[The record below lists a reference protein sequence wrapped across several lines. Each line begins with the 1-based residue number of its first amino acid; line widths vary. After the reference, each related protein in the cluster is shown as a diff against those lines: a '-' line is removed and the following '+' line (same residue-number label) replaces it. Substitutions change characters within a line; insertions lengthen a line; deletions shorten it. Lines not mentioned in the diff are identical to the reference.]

1 MAHQGKQTGLVAPG
15 FKTKRD
21 TSANRSIAGAWSVMD
36 GRAIAVHQERC
47 AKVRNRNV
55 MCLKCAEA
63 CTSGCIS
70 LVEDRL
76 AIDPTQCVGCGTC
89 ATVCPTSALEAHN
102 PTDAELLG
110 ECVTAAQRSKA
121 FGEVAEVAI
130 GCQPVREAL
139 VGFVAENA
147 VVPVVCVGRVDE
159 SLLLGLVAQGVQR
172 IHILCGD
179 CEHCAQKYGFDTA
192 HRVVET
198 AHALLKHWSA
208 SAEITAGSKVPAC
221 ALAPDVVADQAEA
234 AISSYFSIDRACS
247 PISAVVSDC
256 KSQEASGKPTYQADG
271 ETNFPASEAA
281 VTESLSRACIPQGD
295 RMHAIEAAFNKGN
308 ISSPL
313 DDAADKNRESVSL
326 ISPYA
331 DATSDT
337 AASSTYQLLRVMKD
351 GTLPHFIPDR
361 RERLLDALAC
371 LPDPTAGAVL
381 ATRLWGTVFIDAKK
395 CSSCR
400 LCATFCPTEAI
411 RKFDLETGE
420 FGIDHT
426 PADCV
431 NCGSCR
437 DICPEQAITLRE
449 SVAVADL
456 LSGTYFRYRM
466 VPRAVSLRNNPHQI
480 VDTFRQTFNGDIF
493 ER

>member
-1 MAHQGKQTGLVAPG
+1 MSYQGTSSGLISPG

-21 TSANRSIAGAWSVMD
+21 TSANRSVAGVWAAMD
-36 GRAIAVHQERC
+36 KRAITVHQERC

-55 MCLKCAEA
+55 TCLKCAEA

-70 LVEDRL
+70 LVKGTL
-76 AIDPTQCVGCGTC
+76 VVNSTQCVGCGTC

-110 ECVTAAQRSKA
+110 ACVAAALRSKA
-121 FGEVAEVAI
+121 TGGTAEVALA
-130 GCQPVREAL
+130 CQPVREAL
-139 VGFVAENA
+139 EGLVADGA
-147 VVPVVCVGRVDE
+147 LVPIVCAGRVDE
-159 SLLLGLVAQGVQR
+159 SLLLGLAAQGVER
-172 IHILCGD
+172 VHIVCGD
-179 CEHCAQKYGFDTA
+179 CGYCAQKYGLDTA
-192 HRVVET
+192 HLVAET
-198 AHALLKHWSA
+198 ARTLLDCWNVPT
-208 SAEITAGSKVPAC
+208 EITVDSTVPTC
-221 ALAPDVVADQAEA
+221 AVAPHIAAEQAEA
-234 AISSYFSIDRACS
+234 AIDAYFSIERTCR
-247 PISAVVSDC
+247 PIS
-256 KSQEASGKPTYQADG
+256 
-271 ETNFPASEAA
+271 
-281 VTESLSRACIPQGD
+281 
-295 RMHAIEAAFNKGN
+295 
-308 ISSPL
+308 
-313 DDAADKNRESVSL
+313 
-326 ISPYA
+326 
-331 DATSDT
+331 TSDEIFANDIVDNT
-337 AASSTYQLLRVMKD
+337 SSTYQLLRVMKD

-371 LPDPTAGAVL
+371 LPAPETDIVL
-381 ATRLWGTVFIDAKK
+381 ETRLWGTVSIDAKK

-400 LCATFCPTEAI
+400 LCATFCPTGSL

-437 DICPEQAITLRE
+437 DICPEEAITLRE

-456 LSGTYFRYRM
+456 LGGSSVRHPM
-466 VPRAVSLRNNPHQI
+466 IPRAVSLRNNPHQI